1 MDAIMA
7 GMTQLDA
14 TVGLPEPHPY
24 QPVRYIDRTRA
35 WYGALGYDPYR
46 WPCYTDVPFEPLSK
60 PLAESRVALIT
71 TAAPFRPEL
80 GDQGP
85 GAEYNGAAKFF
96 DVFTRPMDATSD
108 DDHDLRIS
116 HIGYDRNH
124 SQADDRNT
132 WLPIERL
139 GEAVEAGRVGGLTDR
154 IYSVPTVRRQRSTIE
169 EHAPQVTK
177 LVKGDRADVALLVP
191 T

>member
-1 MDAIMA
+1 M
-7 GMTQLDA
+7 QLDA
-14 TVGLPEPHPY
+14 TEGLPEPHPH

-46 WPCYTDVPFEPLSK
+46 WPCYTDVPFAPLRK
-60 PLAESRVALIT
+60 PLAESRLALVT

-85 GAEYNGAAKFF
+85 GAPYNGAAKFF
-96 DVFTRPMDATSD
+96 EVYTRPTVADAD

-124 SQADDRNT
+124 SLADDRNT
-132 WLPIERL
+132 WLPLPRL
-139 GEAVEAGRVGGLTDR
+139 EEAVAAGRVGSLTDH
-154 IYSVPTVRRQRSTIE
+154 IYAVPTVRRQRSTIE
-169 EHAPQVTK
+169 DHGPEIVE
-177 LVKGDRADVALLVP
+177 LVREDHADVALLVP

>member
-1 MDAIMA
+1 
-7 GMTQLDA
+7 MTQLDA
-14 TVGLPEPHPY
+14 TPGLPEPHPH

-35 WYGALGYDPYR
+35 WYSALGYDAYR
-46 WPCYTDVPFEPLSK
+46 WPCHTDVPFTPLAKPLS
-60 PLAESRVALIT
+60 ESRVALVT

-96 DVFTRPMDATSD
+96 EVCTRPTVATSD

-116 HIGYDRNH
+116 HIGYDRHH
-124 SQADDRNT
+124 SKADDRNT
-132 WLPIERL
+132 WLPVLRL
-139 GEAVEAGRVGGLTDR
+139 EEAVTAGRIGELTDR
-154 IYSVPTVRRQRSTIE
+154 IYAVPTVRRQRSTSE
-169 EHAPQVTK
+169 EHAPQIAE
-177 LVKGDRADVALLVP
+177 LIREDAADVVLLVP